1 MPKRL
6 FSDRRSVVR
15 VIFLLFQLAVIAI
28 AVRTR
33 GEITIGNF
41 WPKQYDEY
49 YLHWWFTEYVSPNTW
64 SKVYDAFAIASS
76 ILFAVA
82 IPTIAELAHKRGELS
97 GRQIFLCF
105 ALTGAARLATE
116 YTLRIFFEHYYCW
129 WLLLSPEFLAVS
141 LLALS
146 ELIERNRRKSKIH
159 T

>member
-1 MPKRL
+1 MPKKL
-6 FSDRRSVVR
+6 FSDKRSVVR

-64 SKVYDAFAIASS
+64 SKVYDAFAIVSS

-82 IPTIAELAHKRGELS
+82 IAAMAELAHKRGELS

-105 ALTGAARLATE
+105 ALTGAARLAAE
-116 YTLRIFFEHYYCW
+116 YALCLLFEHYYRW
-129 WLLLSPEFLAVS
+129 WLLLSPEFLAVT
-141 LLALS
+141 LLVLS
-146 ELIERNRRKSKIH
+146 EIIERNRKKTENHI
-159 T
+159 